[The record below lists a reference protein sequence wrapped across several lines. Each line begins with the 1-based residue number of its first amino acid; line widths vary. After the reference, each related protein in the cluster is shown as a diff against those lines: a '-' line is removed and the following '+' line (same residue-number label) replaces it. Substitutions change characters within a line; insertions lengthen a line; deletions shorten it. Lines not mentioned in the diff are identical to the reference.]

1 MCQMQYTI
9 TQFGLIPRSW
19 EARTA
24 GEGMPISSSI
34 MGLAADVR
42 TREGLGHR
50 DGAEHDKGPERLSKT
65 PALFPLPQ
73 KRCGYYS
80 VIEPGQSEESGPPTV
95 GVVGAPTYERSRCA
109 KHGEYD
115 SAFRGVPAPPGMG
128 IF

>member
-1 MCQMQYTI
+1 V
-9 TQFGLIPRSW
+9 L
-19 EARTA
+19 RTKDA
-24 GEGMPISSSI
+24 HIVGYSALATVGEIQ
-34 MGLAADVR
+34 ADRGVR
-42 TREGLGHR
+42 TVT
-50 DGAEHDKGPERLSKT
+50 EHDKGPQRPSKT

-128 IF
+128 MIAPPEVPRNAEGAQSEGRVE

>member
-80 VIEPGQSEESGPPTV
+80 GVGPEHSEGPEPSRLESSDPMREADEPSP
-95 GVVGAPTYERSRCA
+95 GVVPGCFP
-109 KHGEYD
+109 GEEVC
-115 SAFRGVPAPPGMG
+115 SPHRV
-128 IF
+128 